1 MKHIW
6 TVMKKEFLRFFK
18 DRRLLATILLPG
30 LVIYFI
36 YSFLGGVMTDVMT
49 PSEDTVYTVQT
60 VNAPAG
66 METETALF
74 GKFEFTAV
82 STDKIEEGQGQ
93 VRDESVDLLVVF
105 PENFSFSAPDAGANV
120 AIYFNSVSTNSTMAY
135 QLISS
140 YLSIYQYDA
149 AKFTVAP
156 MDTATEEDASGMLLS
171 MVGPMLV
178 LAMLMSGCISI
189 APESIAGEKER
200 GSFATMLVTP
210 VKRSHIAIGKIL
222 SLSAIALLGGVCSF
236 AGIVLSLP
244 KLLDGQ
250 MELGAVSYT
259 FADYAM
265 LLGVV
270 LSTVLIMVTLVSI
283 VSTLAKSVKEAAAM
297 VGPLS
302 LVSILFGFATM
313 LLDANAWWCYLIPIL
328 NSATALSAI
337 FSAAANPTFVL
348 ITVGVN
354 VLFAVGLAALLAKL
368 FNSEKVMFNK

>member
-140 YLSIYQYDA
+140 YLSI
-149 AKFTVAP
+149 
-156 MDTATEEDASGMLLS
+156 
-171 MVGPMLV
+171 
-178 LAMLMSGCISI
+178 
-189 APESIAGEKER
+189 
-200 GSFATMLVTP
+200 
-210 VKRSHIAIGKIL
+210 
-222 SLSAIALLGGVCSF
+222 
-236 AGIVLSLP
+236 
-244 KLLDGQ
+244 
-250 MELGAVSYT
+250 
-259 FADYAM
+259 
-265 LLGVV
+265 
-270 LSTVLIMVTLVSI
+270 
-283 VSTLAKSVKEAAAM
+283 
-297 VGPLS
+297 
-302 LVSILFGFATM
+302 
-313 LLDANAWWCYLIPIL
+313 
-328 NSATALSAI
+328 
-337 FSAAANPTFVL
+337 
-348 ITVGVN
+348 
-354 VLFAVGLAALLAKL
+354 
-368 FNSEKVMFNK
+368 